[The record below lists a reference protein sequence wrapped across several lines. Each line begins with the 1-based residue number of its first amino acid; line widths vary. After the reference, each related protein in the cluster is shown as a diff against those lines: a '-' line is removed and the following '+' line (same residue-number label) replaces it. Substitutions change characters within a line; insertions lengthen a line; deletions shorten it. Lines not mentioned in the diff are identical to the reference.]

1 MEHQQLDSAIAELER
16 QSKEAEDDSRL
27 WKSVWEQIR
36 RIGADFKETR
46 YPSHTEHQAAWAR
59 FQAIVSEVK
68 ETQQRQRREGEK
80 SERRIESELDSL
92 SSTVTT
98 ARSGRADWKEIWAG
112 FSRIRELMKT
122 GPFSSRETR
131 EELWQRLNSL
141 NDRAREY
148 SDASKKEWESKAR
161 RSEEYKDAIIDRAN
175 SARPLSEWENAI
187 ADLIIGPIKAVVDV
201 VTLGL
206 LSQQVDERKEELQ
219 ACSRNMKAAWNLL
232 EEHKEEM
239 LGRDKHEAFQK
250 LQDVQDTLNSAWAAW
265 KQSNQ
270 QLYESKHE
278 AYKAHR
284 AAFEDRVN
292 ANIGKLE
299 DRWDRLNDVLRH
311 KESHVDELRDKRDS
325 AWNDDFRDR
334 VEGWID
340 EEEKAIDDIRRK
352 IDQIESWIEEEKDK
366 LR

>member
-1 MEHQQLDSAIAELER
+1 MEHSQLDSEIAELER
-16 QSKEAEDDSRL
+16 QSRDAEDNPRL

-36 RIGADFKETR
+36 RIGADFKGIR
-46 YPSHTEHQAAWAR
+46 YPSHTEHQAAWSR
-59 FQAIVSEVK
+59 YQAIISEVK

-80 SERRIESELDSL
+80 NERRIESELDSL
-92 SSTVTT
+92 SSTVSS
-98 ARSGRADWKEIWAG
+98 ARSGRADWKEIWAS

-122 GPFSSRETR
+122 STFSSRETR

-148 SDASKKEWESKAR
+148 SDASKKEWESKTR
-161 RSEEYKDAIIDRAN
+161 KSEEYKDAIIDKAN
-175 SARPLSEWENAI
+175 SARPLSEWENSI
-187 ADLIIGPIKAVVDV
+187 ADIIIGPIKAVVDV

-250 LQDVQDTLNSAWAAW
+250 LQDVQDALNSAWTAW
-265 KQSNQ
+265 KGSNQ
-270 QLYESKHE
+270 RLYESKHE
-278 AYKAHR
+278 AYEARKSAH
-284 AAFEDRVN
+284 EDRVN
-292 ANIGKLE
+292 ANIAKLE
-299 DRWDRLNDVLRH
+299 DWRDRLSGTLDH
-311 KESHVDELRDKRDS
+311 KERHLDDLRGQRDS
-325 AWNDDFRDR
+325 AWSDSFRDR

-340 EEEKAIDDIRRK
+340 EEQNKIDDIRRK
-352 IDQIESWIEEEKDK
+352 IDAIDSWIEREKDK